1 MMKYKPFEVRLN
13 KKEYLELKQKINE
26 DNCAKINGI
35 DCKILSISIPDI
47 FPYDLFD
54 KVLAE
59 NLLPIKKDP
68 VFEII
73 FEPIKGDI
81 TIERI

>member
-1 MMKYKPFEVRLN
+1 MKYRPFEVIFD
-13 KKEYLELKQKINE
+13 KKEYLELKQKVNE
-26 DNCAKINGI
+26 DNYVKINGI
-35 DCKILSISIPDI
+35 DCRILSISIHNV
-47 FPYDLFD
+47 FPYKLFD

-73 FEPIKGDI
+73 FEPTKENI